1 MYGIPNMK
9 LEKSV
14 VERRVALMREL
25 GIVFELG
32 ADVNDPKVA
41 TKLDGFD
48 AVVVAPAPVLR
59 VGFRL
64 RTLMPRAWCT
74 RWTT

>member
-1 MYGIPNMK
+1 MGACASRRPRDGVERDDRPGGLLMYGIPNMK

-32 ADVNDPKVA
+32 ADVTN
-41 TKLDGFD
+41 
-48 AVVVAPAPVLR
+48 LR
-59 VGFRL
+59 
-64 RTLMPRAWCT
+64 
-74 RWTT
+74 